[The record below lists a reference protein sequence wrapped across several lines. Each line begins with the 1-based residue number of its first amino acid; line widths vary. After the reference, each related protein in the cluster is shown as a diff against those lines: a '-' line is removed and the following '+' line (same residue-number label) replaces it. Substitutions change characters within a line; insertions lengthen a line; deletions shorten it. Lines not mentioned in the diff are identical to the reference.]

1 MITVGGHG
9 YNILGVVSVNTSF
22 STEELKSQWRLAD
35 TVLVKDN
42 ELLLLP
48 NPPSLIAVVADWIL
62 PALMLDNNSYK
73 KVYYCHE
80 TNTTRLYRKRS
91 TIYDV

>member
-35 TVLVKDN
+35 TILQKNN
-42 ELLLLP
+42 EFY
-48 NPPSLIAVVADWIL
+48 I
-62 PALMLDNNSYK
+62 
-73 KVYYCHE
+73 CQ
-80 TNTTRLYRKRS
+80 
-91 TIYDV
+91 TIIDAEFSEI